1 MGAAYVQGVLRY
13 YCYYDYYGETAIA
26 LASLPGSLLLLLLLL
41 LWGECHEGLPICR
54 GVCLLLLLP
63 LLWGDCHGV
72 AKLQG
77 DIALHSLLF
86 HTVRRKCSLLDSL
99 FYKAV
104 LLLCG
109 ISLCMTYSYC

>member
-54 GVCLLLLLP
+54 GGVLIAVIATIMGRLS
-63 LLWGDCHGV
+63 WGCQAAGRYCFTLV
-72 AKLQG
+72 IIPYGKEKM
-77 DIALHSLLF
+77 LF
-86 HTVRRKCSLLDSL
+86 AGQL
-99 FYKAV
+99 V
-104 LLLCG
+104 L
-109 ISLCMTYSYC
+109 